1 VDVLVVGSLGT
12 GSRLCSS
19 LRVARIP
26 ARLASTDEEAAAGA
40 LPGSILILESA
51 AAPAAPRVRSV
62 LAAHPGLRVLVL
74 GPAEPGPDL
83 IESLLA
89 GAAGYLPDDLE
100 LSALVRS
107 VQGIADGEL
116 ALPRAW
122 VRRVVDALRDAVLVP
137 GPGGA
142 GPGR

>member
-1 VDVLVVGSLGT
+1 MGSLGT

-26 ARLASTDEEAAAGA
+26 ARLAATDEEAGRDA

-51 AAPAAPRVRSV
+51 AAPAAPRVRTL

-74 GPAEPGPDL
+74 GPSEPGTDL
-83 IESLLA
+83 LDALLA

-122 VRRVVDALRDAVLVP
+122 VRRVVDALRDTVGVP
-137 GPGGA
+137 AGGPGC
-142 GPGR
+142 